1 MNSPNR
7 VIGFVNAAHFIDHY
21 SMLIF
26 AAAVIVMGPA
36 LGMAYS
42 ELLPYA
48 TPGFV
53 AFGAGS
59 LLTGWLG
66 DRWSRRHMMV
76 IFFAGIGASMIAVGL
91 VQTPLQLGAALL
103 AIGLF
108 ASIYHPVGTAMIVS
122 YADRLGREMGLNGVW
137 GNLGVASS
145 ALVTGV
151 VGQYLGWRFAFIIPG
166 IVTVLIGAAFAL
178 SVVHED
184 RTSSRQ
190 AAAQARVARNDM
202 WRVFVAL
209 LIVVLAVSTT
219 FNAVTVALPKL
230 FAERLSDLT
239 KSPALLGV
247 IAACVYVF
255 GAMTQYTIG
264 KLIDRYSLKTVML
277 PLSFMLAPFLYL
289 AATLSNLPLILASI
303 GIVMGAFGQVT
314 VNDAMVGKYTAEEWR
329 RVIEVNL
336 TAPFLMTKTVLPA
349 MRAQHYG
356 RIINISSS
364 AGRMVSTLGGAH
376 YTASKAG
383 LLGLTRA
390 AAKELGKFGITVNAI
405 CPGMIDT
412 ELTREHASDELL
424 ERLAASYPVPRLGTA
439 VEVADLICYAA
450 SEAAGYITGAS
461 FDINGGDLMM

>member
-1 MNSPNR
+1 MNSPSR
-7 VIGFVNAAHFIDHY
+7 VISFVNAAHFIDHY

-76 IFFAGIGASMIAVGL
+76 IFFVGIGLSMISVGF

-103 AIGLF
+103 AIGIF

-122 YADRLGREMGLNGVW
+122 YAEKLGREMGLNGVW

-151 VGQYLGWRFAFIIPG
+151 IGQYLGWRWAFIVPG
-166 IVTVLIGAAFAL
+166 MVTVLIGIVFAMT
-178 SVVHED
+178 VAHED
-184 RTSSRQ
+184 RKGTKQ
-190 AAAQARVARNDM
+190 AAAQARVAKEDM
-202 WRVFVAL
+202 WRVVLSL
-209 LIVVLAVSTT
+209 LIVVIAISTT

-230 FAERLSDLT
+230 FAERLADLT
-239 KSPALLGV
+239 RSPALLGV
-247 IAACVYVF
+247 IAAGVYVF

-264 KLIDRYSLKTVML
+264 RLLDRYSLKTVAL

-289 AATLSNLPLILASI
+289 AASLSNLPLILVSI

-314 VNDAMVGKYTAEEWR
+314 VNDAMVGKYTTEEWR
-329 RVIEVNL
+329 S
-336 TAPFLMTKTVLPA
+336 
-349 MRAQHYG
+349 RAYSVRYFVG
-356 RIINISSS
+356 F
-364 AGRMVSTLGGAH
+364 T
-376 YTASKAG
+376 
-383 LLGLTRA
+383 
-390 AAKELGKFGITVNAI
+390 
-405 CPGMIDT
+405 
-412 ELTREHASDELL
+412 
-424 ERLAASYPVPRLGTA
+424 
-439 VEVADLICYAA
+439 
-450 SEAAGYITGAS
+450 AAGAS
-461 FDINGGDLMM
+461 VGLVAWLYDQGGFGMMLRAFAALCVLAIVAAIILPHEIRTPAAQAN

>member
-1 MNSPNR
+1 MNCPAR

-26 AAAVIVMGPA
+26 AAAVIVMGPT

-48 TPGFV
+48 TPGFI

-66 DRWSRRHMMV
+66 DRWRRRHMMG
-76 IFFAGIGASMIAVGL
+76 IFFIGIGFAMISVGF
-91 VQTPLQLGAALL
+91 VSSPLQLGTALL
-103 AIGLF
+103 AIGIF

-151 VGQYLGWRFAFIIPG
+151 IGQFLGWRWAFVVPG
-166 IVTVLIGAAFAL
+166 IVTILIGAAFMRT
-178 SVVHED
+178 VVHED
-184 RTSSRQ
+184 RSGFKQ
-190 AAAQARVARNDM
+190 AAAQARVAKNDM
-202 WRVFVAL
+202 WRVVVAL
-209 LIVVLAVSTT
+209 LIVVIAISTT

-255 GAMTQYTIG
+255 GAMTQYTVG
-264 KLIDRYSLKTVML
+264 KLIDRHSLKAVSL
-277 PLSFMLAPFLYL
+277 PLSFVLAPFLYL

-314 VNDAMVGKYTAEEWR
+314 VNDAMVGKYTSEEWR
-329 RVIEVNL
+329 SRAYAVRYFVGF
-336 TAPFLMTKTVLPA
+336 TAAGASVGLVAWLYERGGFVTMLHAFGALCVLA
-349 MRAQHYG
+349 
-356 RIINISSS
+356 I
-364 AGRMVSTLGGAH
+364 V
-376 YTASKAG
+376 
-383 LLGLTRA
+383 A
-390 AAKELGKFGITVNAI
+390 ALILPQEITVPAV
-405 CPGMIDT
+405 
-412 ELTREHASDELL
+412 A
-424 ERLAASYPVPRLGTA
+424 PVPA
-439 VEVADLICYAA
+439 PAE
-450 SEAAGYITGAS
+450 
-461 FDINGGDLMM
+461 